1 MPVATGPLPRLARAA
16 RRREPQLLAALL
28 AAGIALRLA
37 LVAYSP
43 QPYGY
48 VWDFYHEGVRWL
60 YAHGTLPGS
69 TDCWQCYHPPLFYLV
84 SWPVYAAQRTLS
96 PGTDDGYA
104 LRAVA
109 ALSLVWTAVTIFFGW
124 RLLRLFRCRGA
135 SMVIGASLLILFPCL
150 FISSYSA
157 EADVLLTAIGSA
169 LAYYLTRYFINVHSA
184 TGLDAVRLGVLTGL
198 AIATKYSGLG
208 LAAAT
213 ILVICLGLVSRPR
226 RLRAARD
233 LGIVIVV
240 CAVLG
245 GWKYVD
251 NARRYGTPLFANG
264 EAAQG
269 FSLAGRRSFL
279 AQYEFTTLRLR
290 DAVALF
296 PPDAP
301 TGRLTRFP
309 VYNSVFTTLHAL
321 AWSDMSFFSVP
332 GRHGDRSRPYPTKHV
347 SRGIVRA
354 VLTLGLVPEA
364 LAVLGFIV
372 ALRHRSLWPVAILC
386 TVMAA
391 SYAWWFPSQALWGL
405 KTKYI
410 LVLLPPGALYAVA
423 GLGWLARRAPPLA
436 LGAGCAL
443 AALIIVTPIYL
454 YQFAIGSL

>member
-1 MPVATGPLPRLARAA
+1 MPVATGLLPRLARGA
-16 RRREPQLLAALL
+16 RHRESELLAALL
-28 AAGIALRLA
+28 SAGIVLRLL

-48 VWDFYHEGVRWL
+48 VWDFYHEAVRL
-60 YAHGTLPGS
+60 TYAHGALPAS
-69 TDCWQCYHPPLFYLV
+69 TDCWQCYHPPLFYLAG
-84 SWPVYAAQRTLS
+84 WPVYAAQRAFS

-109 ALSLVWTAVTIFFGW
+109 ALSLVWVAVTIFFGW

-135 SMVIGASLLILFPCL
+135 SMAIGVSLLILFPCL
-150 FISSYSA
+150 FISSFGA

-169 LAYYLTRYFINVHSA
+169 IAYYLTRYFINVHSA
-184 TGLDAVRLGVLTGL
+184 TARDAVRLGVLAGL

-208 LAAAT
+208 LATAT
-213 ILVICLGLVSRPR
+213 VLVIGLGLVSRQR

-233 LGIVIVV
+233 LAIVIAV
-240 CAVLG
+240 CAAVG

-251 NARRYGTPLFANG
+251 NMRRYGTPLFANG

-269 FSLAGRRSFL
+269 FSLAARRSFL
-279 AQYEFTTLRLR
+279 AQYEFTTLRL
-290 DAVALF
+290 DEAVGLF

-309 VYNSVFTTLHAL
+309 VYQSVFTTLHSL

-364 LAVLGFIV
+364 LAILGFAA
-372 ALRHRSLWPVAILC
+372 ALRHRSLWPLGILC

-410 LVLLPPGALYAVA
+410 LVLLPPGALYAVV
-423 GLGWLARRAPPLA
+423 GLGWLTHRAPRLGLVAACA
-436 LGAGCAL
+436 LGA
-443 AALIIVTPIYL
+443 LIVVTPIYL
-454 YQFAIGSL
+454 YQFAVGSI